1 MFRLIDNR
9 SLTMPIS
16 ITIVAARSQPDS
28 FRRVDVGRLIYTLH
42 LILS

>member
-28 FRRVDVGRLIYTLH
+28 FRRVDVGLIYTLH
-42 LILS
+42 LILG